1 VERWKGG
8 KVERWKGGKVERWKG
23 GKVERWK
30 GGKVNERGE
39 TRQTT
44 ADLPARQNAARVEAH
59 SVVQSDENAK
69 YARLG
74 TGTSEVSDKSKGTHT
89 ARRVGRFRLEVCKP
103 EFNLFKRVCGCVKII
118 ASGISYSRRV
128 K

>member
-1 VERWKGG
+1 VERWKS
-8 KVERWKGGKVERWKG
+8 ERE
-23 GKVERWK
+23 
-30 GGKVNERGE
+30 GE

-44 ADLPARQNAARVEAH
+44 ADLPARQNAARVEVH
-59 SVVQSDENAK
+59 SIVQSDENAK

-103 EFNLFKRVCGCVKII
+103 EFNLFKRVCGCVKIT